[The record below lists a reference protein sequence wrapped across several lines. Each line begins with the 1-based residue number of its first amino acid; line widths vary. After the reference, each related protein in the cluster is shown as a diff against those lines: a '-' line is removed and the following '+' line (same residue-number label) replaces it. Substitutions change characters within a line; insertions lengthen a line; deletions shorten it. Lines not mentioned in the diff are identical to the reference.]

1 MVSGATWR
9 KGVLFGCSQPAAW
22 VGEGGGASAGGQL
35 EEVLGGQE
43 GNSVQHTLCSWV
55 CRATQRLALLCVF
68 RSTSMLA
75 NLISLTGKFPCNQ
88 HAPHLMAVVAPTPGL
103 TGDNFT
109 HKRGGIPDLSHLDQ
123 MAQVAQSGQQPG
135 NPPSAKEQMKT
146 GGISKTAA

>member
-1 MVSGATWR
+1 
-9 KGVLFGCSQPAAW
+9 
-22 VGEGGGASAGGQL
+22 
-35 EEVLGGQE
+35 
-43 GNSVQHTLCSWV
+43 
-55 CRATQRLALLCVF
+55 
-68 RSTSMLA
+68 MLA